1 MQPPKKRI
9 NEQIVASRVQVI
21 SESGEQFGV
30 MPLSEALNMAREQE
44 LDLVEMAV
52 RDGVVIAKI
61 IDWQKQL
68 FIEKKNKKK
77 NQATAKKTELKTL
90 RLSYAIGEHDMEIR
104 RNQAEKFAKEGH
116 ILRIELPL
124 RGREMRFQ
132 DMARTKLQSFVD
144 SIAKIYRIDGP
155 IKFMGRR
162 FNIQL
167 HPLTPSSWKQKL
179 TQEAKSV

>member
-1 MQPPKKRI
+1 MQKRGLPPKKNDKRI
-9 NEQIVASRVQVI
+9 NESITARELMVI
-21 SESGEQFGV
+21 SDSGE
-30 MPLSEALNMAREQE
+30 PLGKMSRDAALNMAGEQE

-167 HPLTPSSWKQKL
+167 HPLTPSS
-179 TQEAKSV
+179 

>member
-1 MQPPKKRI
+1 M
-9 NEQIVASRVQVI
+9 NEQITASRVQVI
-21 SESGEQFGV
+21 TESGEQLGILPF
-30 MPLSEALNMAREQE
+30 SEALGMAWEQD

-104 RNQAEKFAKEGH
+104 RNQAEKFAKEDEKCAFKTWLVPSSSH
-116 ILRIELPL
+116 SSIVSPRSIASMVP
-124 RGREMRFQ
+124 
-132 DMARTKLQSFVD
+132 SNSWVVD
-144 SIAKIYRIDGP
+144 SIFSFIP
-155 IKFMGRR
+155 
-162 FNIQL
+162 
-167 HPLTPSSWKQKL
+167 
-179 TQEAKSV
+179 

>member
-1 MQPPKKRI
+1 MQPPKKRM
-9 NEQIVASRVQVI
+9 NEQIIARTIQVI
-21 SESGEQFGV
+21 SEDGEQLGT
-30 MPLSEALNMAREQE
+30 MSLQEALTKAREQD
-44 LDLVEMAV
+44 LDLVEVANKG
-52 RDGVVIAKI
+52 DVVIAKI
-61 IDWQKQL
+61 IDWQKHL
-68 FIEKKNKKK
+68 FIEKKTKKK
-77 NQATAKKTELKTL
+77 NQANTKKVELKTL

-132 DMARTKLQSFVD
+132 DMARAKLQSFVD
-144 SIAKIYRIDGP
+144 SIAQIYRIDGP

-167 HPLTPSSWKQKL
+167 HPLTPSSWKQKP